1 MCRSGAAYSITRL
14 VHMQSDRGRRGP
26 RSVAASPGMAGIGY
40 SLRPGHWARGA
51 VSGPLDVSACA
62 VELLPMAR
70 GGRLTRSRHR
80 QCPCLAPQEPLT
92 LQPMDPTQLRII
104 LLVLGLIFIGAVYWF
119 GRPQKP
125 GQGRR
130 LSERVSERGGNEVR
144 AEPAFGSDAHD
155 SLDKVIQAELARL
168 ERTLAGEEDETSSE
182 SGAARQTPRSAPRF
196 AEGAVSQGHAA
207 EAADEDQEDD
217 APHEGSRVGARP
229 TPEFDK
235 VVSLIVAARAG
246 TLLHGGDIL
255 VAAEKAGLVFGDMQI
270 FHRMP
275 EGRPEA
281 GPIFSVANVVKPG
294 NFDLRQPDRTQTP
307 GVTFFM
313 TLPGPLPALDAWE
326 TMLPAAQRFAELLDA
341 VVLDDERNALG
352 RQRVQFLRDELR
364 AYDRE
369 RERQSKR
376 PW

>member
-1 MCRSGAAYSITRL
+1 
-14 VHMQSDRGRRGP
+14 
-26 RSVAASPGMAGIGY
+26 
-40 SLRPGHWARGA
+40 
-51 VSGPLDVSACA
+51 
-62 VELLPMAR
+62 
-70 GGRLTRSRHR
+70 
-80 QCPCLAPQEPLT
+80 
-92 LQPMDPTQLRII
+92 MDPTQLRII

-130 LSERVSERGGNEVR
+130 LSERGGERVGSEAR

-168 ERTLAGEEDETSSE
+168 ERTLAGDEVDASPE
-182 SGAARQTPRSAPRF
+182 SGATRQPPRAASRTTTESMQQGRAD
-196 AEGAVSQGHAA
+196 AEST
-207 EAADEDQEDD
+207 DEDQEEE
-217 APHEGSRVGARP
+217 PLHEASRVGARP

>member
-1 MCRSGAAYSITRL
+1 
-14 VHMQSDRGRRGP
+14 
-26 RSVAASPGMAGIGY
+26 
-40 SLRPGHWARGA
+40 
-51 VSGPLDVSACA
+51 
-62 VELLPMAR
+62 
-70 GGRLTRSRHR
+70 
-80 QCPCLAPQEPLT
+80 
-92 LQPMDPTQLRII
+92 MDPTQLRVI
-104 LLVLGLIFIGAVYWF
+104 LLVLGLVFIAAVYWL
-119 GRPQKP
+119 GRPKKP
-125 GQGRR
+125 GQGK
-130 LSERVSERGGNEVR
+130 RVVERGTQDQRTES
-144 AEPAFGSDAHD
+144 AFSEGEQE

-168 ERTLAGEEDETSSE
+168 ERTLAGDDGETAQPTRLPGIEFEPDLDARTHARSAA
-182 SGAARQTPRSAPRF
+182 GAAP
-196 AEGAVSQGHAA
+196 AVEPPAQS
-207 EAADEDQEDD
+207 
-217 APHEGSRVGARP
+217 SLGART

-270 FHRMP
+270 FHRLP
-275 EGRPEA
+275 DNRPTA

-294 NFDLRQPDRTQTP
+294 NFDLRQPDQTQTP

-326 TMLPAAQRFAELLDA
+326 AMLPAAQRFAELLDA

-352 RQRVQFLRDELR
+352 RQRIQFLRDELR

-369 RERQSKR
+369 RERQTKR